1 LNPSFVDETKVQS
14 CGGLPVASSFA
25 KLEEAIGT
33 LEGVLRLNTA
43 MGAPSP
49 EIAEAA
55 RAVLHDVK
63 NRQQWTASIRCAV
76 LHSQI
81 RRELEKSPELQRVD
95 REYLNSSFQ
104 HYRDLKNEKAAA
116 VRTAAQ
122 AVWLR
127 RQRERL
133 LATTGSRLNGAGAE
147 LRRRLYIK
155 GSKAMRLRQ
164 VIMAGLETEEGDA
177 LFDLKPVW
185 MASPETVAQIFPA
198 RQLFDV
204 LIFDEASQCRLEEAL
219 PVMTRAARVVIAG
232 DPKQLPPTRF
242 FESSVSSSEVQDA
255 EDEQGWFEIQQSDVE
270 DLLGAALNLEIEQSF
285 LDVHYRSR
293 NADLIE
299 FSNQSFYSSRL
310 QSIPAHP
317 SHKAKLPPLRLRQVN
332 GTYDERTNRAEAEE
346 VVKIVRDLLSQDK
359 PPSIGVACFNLPQR
373 DLVTDLLKAE
383 AVKDPKFGAAYEV
396 ARTRRGAATFEG
408 LFIKNLENVQ
418 GDERDH
424 IIISTTYGR
433 DPKGKF
439 RRNFGP
445 LSSAGGGRR
454 LNVLVTR
461 AREVV
466 HLVTSIPQRE
476 YSALPPLSVGQSPN
490 GGYLLFSYLR
500 YAEQLQRL
508 YAQAAETLIEKA
520 IFQAGVQVNATNTPS
535 LEAEQIGTLLRK
547 TDSLSSVG
555 HWGNEGFCIDVAL
568 LHPSRPDDVTLGI
581 LCDTCRYSKTD
592 DTIEWDVFRTD
603 ALQAQGWKLLRVV
616 SPAVFRDLEAVLE
629 SVRKEHSAFL
639 ANEAMKAA
647 PASGRTN

>member
-1 LNPSFVDETKVQS
+1 LAVFLAQPLVSWRQELGSLGKLARDVDETATLAAKVLSPDQDLEKQAQLLELFSAELKSLMDSHTAEYLATWAGQPHLLDAAAAGLAKVAGSIMVLEAAVDDSEYAAVLGEYSAKELLSDIADLSSYNEIASRWYSFLYRSRGQLATRVLRRYGLSLNSENGKQALKFVEQERARRALSKFLQSLPVKLAEPCHGTADLVSSVRFVERVLLLLRAPEHKSYVENLQTCKGPDDWKVKPGEFEKSAEQARKLEKLLQVCLASRMLNPSFVDETKVQS

-164 VIMAGLETEEGDA
+164 VIMTGLETEEGDA

-270 DLLGAALNLEIEQSF
+270 DLLGAALNLEIE
-285 LDVHYRSR
+285 
-293 NADLIE
+293 
-299 FSNQSFYSSRL
+299 
-310 QSIPAHP
+310 
-317 SHKAKLPPLRLRQVN
+317 
-332 GTYDERTNRAEAEE
+332 
-346 VVKIVRDLLSQDK
+346 
-359 PPSIGVACFNLPQR
+359 
-373 DLVTDLLKAE
+373 
-383 AVKDPKFGAAYEV
+383 
-396 ARTRRGAATFEG
+396 
-408 LFIKNLENVQ
+408 
-418 GDERDH
+418 
-424 IIISTTYGR
+424 
-433 DPKGKF
+433 
-439 RRNFGP
+439 
-445 LSSAGGGRR
+445 
-454 LNVLVTR
+454 
-461 AREVV
+461 
-466 HLVTSIPQRE
+466 
-476 YSALPPLSVGQSPN
+476 
-490 GGYLLFSYLR
+490 
-500 YAEQLQRL
+500 
-508 YAQAAETLIEKA
+508 
-520 IFQAGVQVNATNTPS
+520 
-535 LEAEQIGTLLRK
+535 
-547 TDSLSSVG
+547 
-555 HWGNEGFCIDVAL
+555 
-568 LHPSRPDDVTLGI
+568 
-581 LCDTCRYSKTD
+581 
-592 DTIEWDVFRTD
+592 
-603 ALQAQGWKLLRVV
+603 
-616 SPAVFRDLEAVLE
+616 
-629 SVRKEHSAFL
+629 
-639 ANEAMKAA
+639 
-647 PASGRTN
+647 